1 MNRAILRGSWC
12 RPQVIRSL
20 SFPSTSKSRRTLSAH
35 SICNANDRSFSSKS
49 RFHSE
54 QSPVT
59 PPNSASG
66 SDEGSKTLSGNEKLT
81 SSSHVPWYLQESPPI
96 SESQQ
101 MSSRDQIPDLPE
113 NPPEILPVLLDYV
126 FKDLGLDNLKLID
139 LRPLESPPPLGA
151 NVIMIIGT
159 ARSVKHLNV
168 SADRLCRWLRSTWKL
183 SPYADGLLG
192 RNELKIKLRRK
203 ARRARIASQTGAMVD
218 DKDDGITTGWICVN
232 AGVVEKGPVPQ
243 QEMQNFEGFGH
254 ITGDTRVVVQMFTE
268 EKRAEVDLE
277 VLWQKTLDRD
287 KREKQKRAEVTS
299 TAPLE
304 EVRASISVHPS
315 TSDHHYGHCPRSPAS
330 LPVEQRRR
338 FHSSLTLRILP
349 TGQGLGSTPNPSSNL
364 DSAFTQTHPNSFFSV
379 STDSL
384 LRHLSGLPDEDFR
397 YELGQGPGDASTL
410 FLRQFLE
417 QLTGV
422 SAEEK
427 AISNIKL
434 LCVAISRQHPAYSKE
449 GLLEAFDYCT
459 AMGYSISDELGF
471 QVVSTLLTERPTGLL
486 PDKDKETALD
496 ILEYLSFQGT
506 DVLNMKVFNMIYKV
520 TTRVS
525 DVTSPEDAQERL
537 ASNKAAGLRILRMID
552 MLQVP
557 FDPEQARILMVRL
570 FQNQDYEGFWKL
582 WRKLPLNDSPRTVAD
597 YELLFRLHIDLGD
610 QSRAHQCLST
620 WFPMMSREDP
630 PIPLQG
636 QLLQDIRYCIILAD
650 PEIEDKV
657 ADGSTCH
664 LARIWRECERT
675 RAA

>member
-1 MNRAILRGSWC
+1 
-12 RPQVIRSL
+12 
-20 SFPSTSKSRRTLSAH
+20 
-35 SICNANDRSFSSKS
+35 
-49 RFHSE
+49 
-54 QSPVT
+54 
-59 PPNSASG
+59 
-66 SDEGSKTLSGNEKLT
+66 
-81 SSSHVPWYLQESPPI
+81 
-96 SESQQ
+96 
-101 MSSRDQIPDLPE
+101 
-113 NPPEILPVLLDYV
+113 
-126 FKDLGLDNLKLID
+126 
-139 LRPLESPPPLGA
+139 
-151 NVIMIIGT
+151 MIIGT

-304 EVRASISVHPS
+304 E
-315 TSDHHYGHCPRSPAS
+315 
-330 LPVEQRRR
+330 RRR

-364 DSAFTQTHPNSFFSV
+364 DSAFTQTHPNSFFN
-379 STDSL
+379 
-384 LRHLSGLPDEDFR
+384 EDFR